1 VPGRPLRVWVSANEM
16 SLLSFYNYVELIASM
31 LSTDFAKEAQFYFL
45 FNILFLMTLS
55 NKTNNVVIITRGNAV
70 RTQNEKD

>member
-16 SLLSFYNYVELIASM
+16 SLLSFYNYVELIASI
-31 LSTDFAKEAQFYFL
+31 LSTDFAEEAQFYFL

-55 NKTNNVVIITRGNAV
+55 NKTNNVVMITSGNAV